1 MEGVLKPENK
11 LDVFE
16 ITAQPVIVDA
26 PEDSPEDQAA
36 TIATA
41 TRSQPENV
49 DHNVANRVEEEP
61 EEPEEP
67 EELEEW
73 KC

>member
-1 MEGVLKPENK
+1 MGVLKPEKK

-26 PEDSPEDQAA
+26 PEESADDQAA
-36 TIATA
+36 RIAAA
-41 TRSQPENV
+41 TPTEPENV

-73 KC
+73 NC